1 MKKNIVA
8 LLIFLYSSMAF
19 AYIGPGMGSGAVAA
33 VLGIVA
39 GLSMLVVGVVW
50 YPLKRLLRKIKTKQK

>member
-1 MKKNIVA
+1 MKHIFFS
-8 LLIFLYSSMAF
+8 LIFLYSSMAF